1 MKRLIW
7 IAVTGLFALTA
18 SAQYDPAFTNS
29 WALQSYYNPAA
40 AGVDGYLNIRGAYSM
55 QMTGYEGAPKTML
68 VTADLPLTFWSPN
81 HAAGAGFMNDAIGL
95 FSHKKIY
102 VQYALHIPL
111 GWQKKS
117 RISIGARLVILSE
130 KFDGSGVDTD
140 ESNDKAF
147 PTSEVSGFA
156 IDAEIGARYTWSDVW
171 YVGASAMHL
180 TGPTIELGDDKVNEM
195 KISPTFYLT
204 GGYKL
209 KFRDKR
215 YCLDTHGIL
224 RSDFQAIR
232 GDIVARLGYEGL
244 KNKLYGGVLY
254 SPTNSVGFLFGI
266 NFHGVEI
273 GYSYEMYTGGV
284 GLQNGT
290 HEIVL
295 GYQMDMK
302 KSKKGKNMHK
312 SVRFL

>member
-1 MKRLIW
+1 
-7 IAVTGLFALTA
+7 
-18 SAQYDPAFTNS
+18 
-29 WALQSYYNPAA
+29 
-40 AGVDGYLNIRGAYSM
+40 
-55 QMTGYEGAPKTML
+55 
-68 VTADLPLTFWSPN
+68 VTADLPLSFWSPN

-215 YCLDTHGIL
+215 YSLDTHGIL

-254 SPTNSVGFLFGI
+254 SPTNSVGFLFGM